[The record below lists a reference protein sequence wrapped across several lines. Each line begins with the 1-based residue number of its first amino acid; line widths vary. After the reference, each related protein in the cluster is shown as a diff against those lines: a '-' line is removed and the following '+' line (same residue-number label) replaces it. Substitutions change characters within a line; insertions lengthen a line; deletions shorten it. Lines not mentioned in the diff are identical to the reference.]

1 MAGTNSHTRTV
12 LWLALVITL
21 MVLGL
26 AARFGPLEKSLGTN
40 IRLIY
45 LHGAWVWTGMGA
57 FALSALAGL
66 AGLTLR
72 RSSWHTWSR
81 SLGYTGMIY
90 WLTYLPMSL
99 LMMQLNWGG
108 FYFDEPRWKIP
119 FSFAVIGLLLQ
130 AGLFII
136 RQPVLTSGGN
146 LVFGTA
152 LLWSLSRITSVLHPD
167 SPILTSD
174 SNNIRLFF
182 VLLLAF
188 SVIAAAQIANLWH
201 RWTSRRAI

>member
-1 MAGTNSHTRTV
+1 
-12 LWLALVITL
+12 LAITL
-21 MVLGL
+21 VALGL
-26 AARFGPLEKSLGTN
+26 VARFGPLEKSLGTN

-66 AGLTLR
+66 AGLILR
-72 RSSWHTWSR
+72 RSRWHTWSR
-81 SLGYTGMIY
+81 ALGYTGMTY

-108 FYFDEPRWKIP
+108 FFFAEPRWKIP

-130 AGLFII
+130 AGLWLI
-136 RQPVLTSGGN
+136 RQPALTSVAN
-146 LVFGTA
+146 LIFGIA
-152 LLWSLSRITSVLHPD
+152 LLWSLRNIASVLHPD

-182 VLLLAF
+182 LLLLAF

-201 RWTSRRAI
+201 RWASRQAT